1 MQWEAHDLVS
11 LRFLKLSLLAIIKD
25 PRLLACPTVWVLFL
39 VPTDCFVAPFIL
51 FWYSVSSQSFGSW
64 MVL

>member
-11 LRFLKLSLLAIIKD
+11 LRFLKLLLLLAIIKD

-39 VPTDCFVAPFIL
+39 APTGCFVAPFIL
-51 FWYSVSSQSFGSW
+51 FWYSVLSQPFGS
-64 MVL
+64 